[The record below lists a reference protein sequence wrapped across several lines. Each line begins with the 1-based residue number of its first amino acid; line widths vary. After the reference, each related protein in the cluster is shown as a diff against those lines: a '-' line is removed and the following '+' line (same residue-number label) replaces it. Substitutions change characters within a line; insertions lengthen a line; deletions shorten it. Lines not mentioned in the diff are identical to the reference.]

1 MPMTPPQV
9 RLPMSLPSPSVLKR
23 YGKISPSDAE
33 NSLISVT
40 MGPVNVCGGSV
51 CGIPLRAIPIITSA
65 PQSFDHQRRD
75 KSATV
80 TSNIDNERV
89 LPDLRKV
96 KLRELVQTGPAHVRN
111 VQIADF

>member
-1 MPMTPPQV
+1 MRHAVARDPDHYE
-9 RLPMSLPSPSVLKR
+9 R
-23 YGKISPSDAE
+23 
-33 NSLISVT
+33 
-40 MGPVNVCGGSV
+40 
-51 CGIPLRAIPIITSA
+51 A

-111 VQIADF
+111 VQIADFAAGLLRDVIDVLLHPIDIVKGSLVVGGHNGHITRSGIG